1 MLDLPHLLLFS
12 ILSIA
17 SGADSYRKMAI
28 FTEENFKIL
37 CDMYGVKWKRP
48 PSYNA
53 IRHTVHGLDQKATE
67 KVFRAHSREAATF
80 EKTKL
85 TGVSLDGKAL
95 KHSFDN
101 VADERFRQM
110 LSAFSPEHNIILAH
124 EKIGISK
131 ENEINAA
138 IKLMK
143 ELDIDNVMYM
153 LDALHTQK
161 NAENNSEIERNKK
174 YRGCFSGERKSEK
187 TFWKMCRYCNNEKT
201 AFKKYR
207 NREEG
212 DQQNR
217 KEKSN
222 RFP

>member
-1 MLDLPHLLLFS
+1 MLLEYLKQIPDQRRGQGRMFDLPRLLLFS
-12 ILSIA
+12 ILAIA
-17 SGADSYRKMAI
+17 SGADSYRKIAI
-28 FTEENFKIL
+28 FIQENFKAL
-37 CDMYGVKWKRP
+37 CSAYDVKWKRP

-53 IRHTVHGLDQKATE
+53 FRHTIHGLNQKETE
-67 KVFRAHSREAATF
+67 KAFRAHSKEAAMF

-85 TGVSLDGKAL
+85 TTISLDGKAL

-101 VADERFRQM
+101 VADERFKQM

-143 ELDIDNVMYM
+143 DLGLDNVIYT

-161 NAENNSEIERNKK
+161 K
-174 YRGCFSGERKSEK
+174 
-187 TFWKMCRYCNNEKT
+187 
-201 AFKKYR
+201 
-207 NREEG
+207 
-212 DQQNR
+212 
-217 KEKSN
+217 
-222 RFP
+222 P